1 VWWRWHLLPC
11 YPWHLVARICCH
23 ICVASAPAGK
33 AEHSLCHTCVA
44 RACWWVA
51 FGLPGTRVTFL
62 VVTRPALSWCVG
74 TLLRDIVRFIV
85 AAFWRQSL
93 LRVQPGNRARC
104 HTTELRPPAARRRRD
119 HASICMPLVRPIL
132 REIVDRYCAS
142 TLAVFQC
149 RLCCCY
155 RFGFGPMTVSRCS
168 RHRSR
173 DGGNTSA
180 LPSIDWVGRGLA
192 GRWLSSSRVIP
203 ERPKS
208 FLHCTTPSALIGGL
222 GKPRRQPAVLTC
234 VVIGAHVNAV
244 LVAGTYRSGR
254 HAALIGQPSDF

>member
-1 VWWRWHLLPC
+1 M
-11 YPWHLVARICCH
+11 
-23 ICVASAPAGK
+23 
-33 AEHSLCHTCVA
+33 
-44 RACWWVA
+44 
-51 FGLPGTRVTFL
+51 
-62 VVTRPALSWCVG
+62 
-74 TLLRDIVRFIV
+74 
-85 AAFWRQSL
+85 

-180 LPSIDWVGRGLA
+180 VPSGDRVRRGLA
-192 GRWLSSSRVIP
+192 GHRLSSSRVIP
-203 ERPKS
+203 GDRRAFTTAQLRVLWPP
-208 FLHCTTPSALIGGL
+208 FLNTLFAG
-222 GKPRRQPAVLTC
+222 QPYWRTLSVKLTVAVW
-234 VVIGAHVNAV
+234 
-244 LVAGTYRSGR
+244 VAGTSVSG
-254 HAALIGQPSDF
+254 